1 MGIRSIIHKMTAP
14 SHYGESPSGPVKL
27 IIIINNGLKMGK
39 GKIAAQAG
47 HASVQ
52 ATLKAGEKNPLALQ
66 AWLSSGQK
74 KVCLKGDDADQLL
87 ALEKQAKEA
96 GLLTSKIHD
105 AGHTQIPSGSLT
117 VLAIGPCQDEL
128 VEKITGTLKLL

>member
-1 MGIRSIIHKMTAP
+1 MGLRSIIHKMTAP
-14 SHYGESPSGPVKL
+14 SHHGHSPSGPVKMIL
-27 IIIINNGLKMGK
+27 IVNNGLKMGK
-39 GKIAAQAG
+39 GKIAAQVG

-52 ATLKAGEKNPLALQ
+52 ATLNAGQKSPLVLD

-74 KVCLKGDDADQLL
+74 KVCLKGDDADHLL
-87 ALEKQAKEA
+87 ALEKLAIEE
-96 GLLTSKIHD
+96 GLLTSKVHD

>member
-14 SHYGESPSGPVKL
+14 SHHGESPSGPVKL
-27 IIIINNGLKMGK
+27 ILIINNGLKMGK

-117 VLAIGPCQDEL
+117 VLAIGPCQDDS

>member
-1 MGIRSIIHKMTAP
+1 MGLRSIIHKMSAP

-27 IIIINNGLKMGK
+27 ILIINNGLKMGK

-47 HASVQ
+47 HASVKS
-52 ATLKAGEKNPLALQ
+52 TLKAGKKAPLILQ

-74 KVCLKGDDADQLL
+74 KVCLKGDDADHLL

-128 VEKITGTLKLL
+128 VEKITENLKLL

>member
-27 IIIINNGLKMGK
+27 ILIINNGLKMGK

-74 KVCLKGDDADQLL
+74 KVCLKGDDADHLL

-128 VEKITGTLKLL
+128 LEKITGTLKLL

>member
-1 MGIRSIIHKMTAP
+1 MI
-14 SHYGESPSGPVKL
+14 L
-27 IIIINNGLKMGK
+27 IVNNGLKMGK

-52 ATLKAGEKNPLALQ
+52 ATLNAGQKSPLVLD

-74 KVCLKGDDADQLL
+74 KVCLKGDDADHLL
-87 ALEKQAKEA
+87 ALEKLAIDE
-96 GLLTSKIHD
+96 GLLTSKVHD

>member
-1 MGIRSIIHKMTAP
+1 
-14 SHYGESPSGPVKL
+14 
-27 IIIINNGLKMGK
+27 MGK

-52 ATLKAGEKNPLALQ
+52 ATLMAGENNPLALQ

-74 KVCLKGDDADQLL
+74 KVCLKGDDADHLL
-87 ALEKQAKEA
+87 ALEKLAIDE
-96 GLLTSKIHD
+96 GLLTSKVHD

-128 VEKITGTLKLL
+128 LEKITGTLKLL

>member
-1 MGIRSIIHKMTAP
+1 MGLRSIIHKMTAP
-14 SHYGESPSGPVKL
+14 SALGESPSGPVKL
-27 IIIINNGLKMGK
+27 VLIINNGLKMGK

-52 ATLKAGEKNPLALQ
+52 ATLKAGEKSPLILQ
-66 AWLSSGQK
+66 SWLSSGQK
-74 KVCLKGDDADQLL
+74 KICLKGDDADHLL
-87 ALEKQAKEA
+87 VLEKQAKEA

-128 VEKITGTLKLL
+128 VEKITENLKLL

>member
-1 MGIRSIIHKMTAP
+1 VGIRSIIHKMTAP
-14 SHYGESPSGPVKL
+14 SHNGESPSGPVKL
-27 IIIINNGLKMGK
+27 VLIINNGLKMGK

-52 ATLKAGEKNPLALQ
+52 ATLKAGEKSPLALQ

-74 KVCLKGDDADQLL
+74 KICLKGDDADHLL
-87 ALEKQAKEA
+87 VLEKQAKEA

-128 VEKITGTLKLL
+128 VEKITENLKLL

>member
-1 MGIRSIIHKMTAP
+1 MGLRSIINKMPAP
-14 SHYGESPSGPVKL
+14 SALGESPSGPVKL
-27 IIIINNGLKMGK
+27 VLIINNGLKMGK

-52 ATLKAGEKNPLALQ
+52 ATLNAGQKSPLVLD

-74 KVCLKGDDADQLL
+74 KVCLKGDDADHLL
-87 ALEKQAKEA
+87 ALEKLAIEG
-96 GLLTSKIHD
+96 GLLTSKVHD

>member
-1 MGIRSIIHKMTAP
+1 MTAP

-27 IIIINNGLKMGK
+27 ILIINNGLKMGK

-117 VLAIGPCQDEL
+117 VLAIGPCQDDS

>member
-27 IIIINNGLKMGK
+27 ILIINNGLKMGK

-74 KVCLKGDDADQLL
+74 KVCLKGDDADHLL
-87 ALEKQAKEA
+87 ALEKQAKEE

-117 VLAIGPCQDEL
+117 VLAIGPCQDDS
-128 VEKITGTLKLL
+128 VEKITGNLKLL

>member
-27 IIIINNGLKMGK
+27 ILIINNGLKMGK

>member
-1 MGIRSIIHKMTAP
+1 VGLRSIIHKMSAP

-27 IIIINNGLKMGK
+27 ILIINNGLKMGK

-47 HASVQ
+47 HASVKS
-52 ATLKAGEKNPLALQ
+52 TLKAGEKAPLILQ

-87 ALEKQAKEA
+87 AFEKQAKEA

-128 VEKITGTLKLL
+128 VEEITGDLKLL

>member
-1 MGIRSIIHKMTAP
+1 MSIRSIIHKMTAP

-27 IIIINNGLKMGK
+27 ILIINNGLKMGK

-74 KVCLKGDDADQLL
+74 KVCLKGADADQLL

-117 VLAIGPCQDEL
+117 VLAIGPCQDDS

>member
-1 MGIRSIIHKMTAP
+1 MTAP

-27 IIIINNGLKMGK
+27 ILIINNGLKMGK

-74 KVCLKGDDADQLL
+74 KVCLKGDDADHLL

-117 VLAIGPCQDEL
+117 VLAIGPCQDDL
-128 VEKITGTLKLL
+128 VEKITGNLKLL

>member
-1 MGIRSIIHKMTAP
+1 MSIRSIIHKMTAP

-27 IIIINNGLKMGK
+27 ILIINNGLKMGK

-74 KVCLKGDDADQLL
+74 KVCLKGADADQLL

-117 VLAIGPCQDEL
+117 VLAIGPCQDDS
-128 VEKITGTLKLL
+128 VEKITGNLKLL

>member
-1 MGIRSIIHKMTAP
+1 MTAP

-27 IIIINNGLKMGK
+27 ILIINNGLKMGK

-52 ATLKAGEKNPLALQ
+52 ATLKAGEKNPLTLQ

-117 VLAIGPCQDEL
+117 VLAIGPCQDDS

>member
-1 MGIRSIIHKMTAP
+1 MTAP
-14 SHYGESPSGPVKL
+14 PHHGHSPSGPVKMIL
-27 IIIINNGLKMGK
+27 IVNNGLKMGK
-39 GKIAAQAG
+39 GKIAAQVG

-52 ATLKAGEKNPLALQ
+52 ATLKAGENNPLALQ

-74 KVCLKGDDADQLL
+74 KVCLKGDDADHLL
-87 ALEKQAKEA
+87 ALEKEAKEA
-96 GLLTSKIHD
+96 GLLTSKVHD

>member
-1 MGIRSIIHKMTAP
+1 MTAP

-27 IIIINNGLKMGK
+27 ILIINNGLKMGK

-87 ALEKQAKEA
+87 AFEKQAKEA

-117 VLAIGPCQDEL
+117 VLAIGPCQDDS

>member
-1 MGIRSIIHKMTAP
+1 MTAP
-14 SHYGESPSGPVKL
+14 SALGESPSGPVKL
-27 IIIINNGLKMGK
+27 VLIINNGLKMGK

-52 ATLKAGEKNPLALQ
+52 ATLKAGENNPLALQ

-74 KVCLKGDDADQLL
+74 KVCLKGDDADHLL
-87 ALEKQAKEA
+87 ALEKEAKEA
-96 GLLTSKIHD
+96 GLLTSKVHD

>member
-1 MGIRSIIHKMTAP
+1 MGLRSIIHKMSAP
-14 SHYGESPSGPVKL
+14 SHYGETPSGPVKL
-27 IIIINNGLKMGK
+27 ILIINNG
-39 GKIAAQAG
+39 
-47 HASVQ
+47 
-52 ATLKAGEKNPLALQ
+52 PLILQ

-74 KVCLKGDDADQLL
+74 KVCLKGDDADHLL

-128 VEKITGTLKLL
+128 VEKITENLKLL

>member
-27 IIIINNGLKMGK
+27 ILIINNGLKMGK

-74 KVCLKGDDADQLL
+74 KVCLKGADADQLL

-117 VLAIGPCQDEL
+117 VLAIGPCQDDS

>member
-1 MGIRSIIHKMTAP
+1 VGIRSIIHKMTAP
-14 SHYGESPSGPVKL
+14 SQYGESPSGPVKL
-27 IIIINNGLKMGK
+27 VLIINNGLKMGK

-52 ATLKAGEKNPLALQ
+52 ATLKAGEKSPLALQ

-74 KVCLKGDDADQLL
+74 KICLKGDDADHLL

-128 VEKITGTLKLL
+128 VEKITENLKLL

>member
-27 IIIINNGLKMGK
+27 ILIINNGLKMGK

-74 KVCLKGDDADQLL
+74 KVCLKGDDADHLL

-117 VLAIGPCQDEL
+117 VLAIGPCQDDL
-128 VEKITGTLKLL
+128 VEKITGNLKLL

>member
-1 MGIRSIIHKMTAP
+1 MGLRSIIHKMTAP
-14 SHYGESPSGPVKL
+14 SHHGDFPSGPVKMIL
-27 IIIINNGLKMGK
+27 IVNNGLKMGK

-52 ATLKAGEKNPLALQ
+52 ATLNAGQKNPLVLD

-74 KVCLKGDDADQLL
+74 KVCLKGDDADHLL
-87 ALEKQAKEA
+87 ALEKLAINA
-96 GLLTSKIHD
+96 GLLTSKVHD

>member
-1 MGIRSIIHKMTAP
+1 MGLRSMIHKMTAP
-14 SHYGESPSGPVKL
+14 IQRGESPSGPVKL
-27 IIIINNGLKMGK
+27 VLIINNGLKMGK

-52 ATLKAGEKNPLALQ
+52 ATLKAGENNPLALQ

-74 KVCLKGDDADQLL
+74 KVCLKGQDAEQLL
-87 ALEKQAKEA
+87 SLEQQAKEA
-96 GLLTSKIHD
+96 GLLTSKVHD

-117 VLAIGPCQDEL
+117 VLAIGPCPDEL
-128 VEKITGTLKLL
+128 VEKITGSLKLL

>member
-14 SHYGESPSGPVKL
+14 SQYGESPSGPVKL
-27 IIIINNGLKMGK
+27 VLIVNNGLKMGK

-52 ATLKAGEKNPLALQ
+52 ATLKAGEKSPLILQ
-66 AWLSSGQK
+66 SWLSSGQK
-74 KVCLKGDDADQLL
+74 KICLKGDDADHLL
-87 ALEKQAKEA
+87 VLEKQAKEA

-105 AGHTQIPSGSLT
+105 AGHTQILSGSLT

-128 VEKITGTLKLL
+128 VEKITENLKLL

>member
-1 MGIRSIIHKMTAP
+1 MGLRSIIHKMTAP
-14 SHYGESPSGPVKL
+14 SHHGHSPSGPVKMTL
-27 IIIINNGLKMGK
+27 IVNNGLKMGK
-39 GKIAAQAG
+39 GKIAAQVG

-52 ATLKAGEKNPLALQ
+52 ATLNAGQKSPLVLD

-74 KVCLKGDDADQLL
+74 KVCLKGDDADHLL
-87 ALEKQAKEA
+87 LLEKLAIEE
-96 GLLTSKIHD
+96 GLLTSKVHD

-128 VEKITGTLKLL
+128 LEKITGTLKLL

>member
-27 IIIINNGLKMGK
+27 ILIINNGLKMGK

-96 GLLTSKIHD
+96 GLLTSKVHD

-117 VLAIGPCQDEL
+117 VLAIGPCQDDS

>member
-27 IIIINNGLKMGK
+27 ILIINNGLKMGK

-74 KVCLKGDDADQLL
+74 KVCLRGDDADHLL

-128 VEKITGTLKLL
+128 LEKITGTLKLL

>member
-1 MGIRSIIHKMTAP
+1 
-14 SHYGESPSGPVKL
+14 
-27 IIIINNGLKMGK
+27 MGK

-74 KVCLKGDDADQLL
+74 KVCLKGDDADHLL

-105 AGHTQIPSGSLT
+105 VGHTQIPSGSLT
-117 VLAIGPCQDEL
+117 VLAIGPCQDDL
-128 VEKITGTLKLL
+128 VEKITGNLKLL

>member
-27 IIIINNGLKMGK
+27 ILIINNGLKMGK

-117 VLAIGPCQDEL
+117 VLAIGPCQDDS
-128 VEKITGTLKLL
+128 VEKITGNLKLL

>member
-27 IIIINNGLKMGK
+27 ILIINNGLKMGK

-117 VLAIGPCQDEL
+117 VLAIGPCQDDS

>member
-1 MGIRSIIHKMTAP
+1 MTAP

-27 IIIINNGLKMGK
+27 VLIINNGLKMGK

-52 ATLKAGEKNPLALQ
+52 ATLKAGEKAPLILQ

-87 ALEKQAKEA
+87 DFEKQAKEA

>member
-1 MGIRSIIHKMTAP
+1 MGLRSIIHKMTAP
-14 SHYGESPSGPVKL
+14 SHQGDSPSGPVKMIL
-27 IIIINNGLKMGK
+27 IVNNGLKMGK

-52 ATLKAGEKNPLALQ
+52 ATLNA
-66 AWLSSGQK
+66 GQK
-74 KVCLKGDDADQLL
+74 KVCLKGDDADHLL
-87 ALEKQAKEA
+87 ALEKLAINA
-96 GLLTSKIHD
+96 GLLTSKVHD

>member
-1 MGIRSIIHKMTAP
+1 MGLRSIIHKMTAP
-14 SHYGESPSGPVKL
+14 SHHGHSPSGPVKMTL
-27 IIIINNGLKMGK
+27 IVNNGLKMGK
-39 GKIAAQAG
+39 GKIAAQVG

-52 ATLKAGEKNPLALQ
+52 ATLNAGQKSPLVLD

-74 KVCLKGDDADQLL
+74 KVCLKGDDADHLL
-87 ALEKQAKEA
+87 ALEKLAIDE
-96 GLLTSKIHD
+96 GLLTSKVHD

>member
-1 MGIRSIIHKMTAP
+1 VGLRSIIHKMTAP
-14 SHYGESPSGPVKL
+14 PHHGHSPSGPVKMIL
-27 IIIINNGLKMGK
+27 IVNNGLKMGK
-39 GKIAAQAG
+39 GKIAAQVG

-52 ATLKAGEKNPLALQ
+52 ATLNAGQKSPLVLD

-74 KVCLKGDDADQLL
+74 KVCLKGDDADHLL
-87 ALEKQAKEA
+87 ALEKLAIEE
-96 GLLTSKIHD
+96 GLLTSKVHD